1 MPACKP
7 GLFGNILKDNRAG
20 FYEPACGNGAVL
32 AIKLRSLGAR
42 IGHAT
47 LGLLHPFRLP
57 RLRRQ
62 YTPACARHQKSS
74 NQGAEK

>member
-1 MPACKP
+1 MPACKS
-7 GLFGNILKDNRAG
+7 GLSGNILKDNRAG
-20 FYEPACGNGAVL
+20 FYEAACGNGAVL

-57 RLRRQ
+57 RLRSQ
-62 YTPACARHQKSS
+62 EAPAYVRYQKSS
-74 NQGAEK
+74 NQGTEK